1 MIREREASPT
11 ARIAAARDG
20 TAPPR
25 PVRGSDSDGEGTSRA
40 VGGRSRDQLTRIT
53 AVARD
58 DDGSGDEEEEGEGAE
73 RRCEKE
79 TVEVGWFA
87 YL

>member
-1 MIREREASPT
+1 M
-11 ARIAAARDG
+11 
-20 TAPPR
+20 
-25 PVRGSDSDGEGTSRA
+25 
-40 VGGRSRDQLTRIT
+40 T

-73 RRCEKE
+73 RRGAARRCEKE
-79 TVEVGWFA
+79 TVEVGWVA